1 MDCGFTCLATTNVD
15 RIKKCRNGERQ
26 MFCLAPSI
34 LSADFSD
41 LGNDIRTVEEAGA
54 DTLHIDVMDGRFVP
68 EISWGIPVIKSIRP
82 GTKMFFD
89 VHLMIEEP
97 EKYIKKFVEAGA
109 DGITVHVE
117 TCRHLDRTVD
127 MIRAAGAEAAV
138 AYNPATPLSGLEY
151 LLPALDMVLIMSVN
165 PGFGGQK
172 FIPYTLGKIQKV
184 KEMVKERGLSTKI
197 EVDGGITASNAEE
210 VIHAGAD
217 ILVSGSA
224 LFKGDIRQNMQKFRE
239 VLAAC
244 RQNR

>member
-1 MDCGFTCLATTNVD
+1 
-15 RIKKCRNGERQ
+15 

-54 DTLHIDVMDGRFVP
+54 DYLHIDVMDGRFVP
-68 EISWGIPVIKSIRP
+68 EISFGIPVIKSIRP

-127 MIRAAGAEAAV
+127 MIQAAGAKAAA

-151 LLPALDMVLIMSVN
+151 LLPRLDMVLIMSVN

-172 FIPYTLGKIQKV
+172 FIPYTLGKIQRV
-184 KEMVKERGLSTKI
+184 KEMIKERGLSTKI

-217 ILVSGSA
+217 VLVSGSA
-224 LFKGDIRQNMQKFRE
+224 LFKGDIRKNMQRFRE

-244 RQNR
+244 R